1 MCLFLQTLRQRSSLQ
16 SVLSMG
22 NKDGKQKRK
31 DESEAIGAG
40 QEAGKGENA
49 PEEVT
54 GSQLLS
60 LCCLNKTAA

>member
-1 MCLFLQTLRQRSSLQ
+1 VLVVQTLRQRSSLQ

-31 DESEAIGAG
+31 EESKAAGAG
-40 QEAGKGENA
+40 QEAGKAESA

-54 GSQLLS
+54 GSQLS
-60 LCCLNKTAA
+60 S